1 MSMKEK
7 NLRGLWATVFLTL
20 LFGGFA
26 ILMWFIGGIASS
38 PQYVVDRGGLY
49 PNDFGQ
55 NVAIK
60 IEIIEEIG
68 NIKDDDKAAM
78 YLVLSGSKVLG
89 LIADKDDADIK
100 SAFASQEKGLL
111 VSNPVL
117 VVGEKDSSSAAKDN
131 ISKIR
136 QNLKAEAQSSLNGS
150 YLIDVQKHKSNA
162 QMLMYGAYGFGA
174 LTLFFIGLFAFNVSR
189 RKKAYRELYA
199 QFPELEGNLDL
210 LVSGGQYAD
219 SKRGLYVY
227 KDHLIAL
234 AQRNTIVPAKDVL
247 YLVAVKQTIQQ
258 GIASHVIYTV
268 EAYDKNFKK
277 HVLSTLLGSK
287 KTYDDDVN
295 AFTYFVD
302 QHYPEIL
309 VGADHAP
316 EYQALKNAAGL

>member
-1 MSMKEK
+1 MKEK
-7 NLRGLWATVFLTL
+7 NLRGLWVTVFLTV

-26 ILMWFIGGIASS
+26 IVMWFIGGIASS

-68 NIKDDDKAAM
+68 NIKNDDKAAM
-78 YLVLSGSKVLG
+78 YLVISGNKVLG

-100 SAFASQEKGLL
+100 SALASQEKGLL

-117 VVGEKDSSSAAKDN
+117 VAGEKDRSSAAKDN

-136 QNLKAEAQSSLNGS
+136 QNLKAEDQSSLNGS

-174 LTLFFIGLFAFNVSR
+174 LTLFFIGFFAFNVSR

-247 YLVAVKQTIQQ
+247 YLVAVKQTIHQ

-309 VGADHAP
+309 VGVDHAP

>member
-1 MSMKEK
+1 MKEK
-7 NLRGLWATVFLTL
+7 NLRGLWATILLTL

-68 NIKDDDKAAM
+68 NIKNDDKAAM
-78 YLVLSGSKVLG
+78 YLVISGNKVLG

-100 SAFASQEKGLL
+100 SALASQEKGLL

-117 VVGEKDSSSAAKDN
+117 VVGEKDSGSAAKDN

-136 QNLKAEAQSSLNGS
+136 QSLAADAQFSLDGS
-150 YLIDVQKHKSNA
+150 YIIDVKKHKYSA
-162 QMLMYGAYGFGA
+162 QMLMYGAYGFSA

-227 KDHLIAL
+227 KDHLISL
-234 AQRNTIVPAKDVL
+234 AQRNTVVPAKDVL

-258 GIASHVIYTV
+258 GIASHVNYTV

-277 HVLSTLLGSK
+277 HVLSTLGGSK
-287 KTYDDDVN
+287 KTYDDDIN

-302 QHYPEIL
+302 QQYPKIL

-316 EYQALKNAAGL
+316 EYQALKNAAVF

>member
-1 MSMKEK
+1 MKEK
-7 NLRGLWATVFLTL
+7 NLRGLWTTVFLTV

-26 ILMWFIGGIASS
+26 IVMWFIGGIASS

-68 NIKDDDKAAM
+68 NIKNDDKAAM
-78 YLVLSGSKVLG
+78 YLILSGNKVLG

-100 SAFASQEKGLL
+100 SALASQEKGLL

-117 VVGEKDSSSAAKDN
+117 VAGEKDSSSAAKDN

-136 QNLKAEAQSSLNGS
+136 QSLATEAQSSLEGS
-150 YLIDVQKHKSNA
+150 FIVDVKKHKSSP

-174 LTLFFIGLFAFNVSR
+174 LAVFFVGLFAFNVSR

-227 KDHLIAL
+227 KDYLIAL
-234 AQRNTIVPAKDVL
+234 AQRNTFVPAKDIL
-247 YLVAVKQTIQQ
+247 YLVAIKQTIQQ
-258 GIASHVIYTV
+258 GIASHVNYTV

-277 HVLSTLLGSK
+277 HVLSTLGGSK
-287 KTYDDDVN
+287 KTYDDEIN

-302 QHYPEIL
+302 QHYPNIL

-316 EYQALKNAAGL
+316 EYQALKNAAGFK

>member
-1 MSMKEK
+1 
-7 NLRGLWATVFLTL
+7 
-20 LFGGFA
+20 
-26 ILMWFIGGIASS
+26 
-38 PQYVVDRGGLY
+38 
-49 PNDFGQ
+49 
-55 NVAIK
+55 
-60 IEIIEEIG
+60 
-68 NIKDDDKAAM
+68 
-78 YLVLSGSKVLG
+78 
-89 LIADKDDADIK
+89 
-100 SAFASQEKGLL
+100 
-111 VSNPVL
+111 
-117 VVGEKDSSSAAKDN
+117 
-131 ISKIR
+131 
-136 QNLKAEAQSSLNGS
+136 
-150 YLIDVQKHKSNA
+150 
-162 QMLMYGAYGFGA
+162 MLMYGAYGFGA
-174 LTLFFIGLFAFNVSR
+174 LTLFFIGFFAFNVSR

-210 LVSGGQYAD
+210 LVSSGQYAD

-227 KDHLIAL
+227 KDHLISL

-247 YLVAVKQTIQQ
+247 YLVAVKQTIHQ

>member
-1 MSMKEK
+1 MKEK
-7 NLRGLWATVFLTL
+7 NLRGLWTTVFLTV

-26 ILMWFIGGIASS
+26 IVMWFIGGIASS

-49 PNDFGQ
+49 PNVFGQ

-68 NIKDDDKAAM
+68 NIKNDDKAAM
-78 YLVLSGSKVLG
+78 YLVISGNKVLG

-100 SAFASQEKGLL
+100 SALASQEKGLL

-117 VVGEKDSSSAAKDN
+117 VAGEKDSSSAAKDN

-136 QNLKAEAQSSLNGS
+136 QSLATEAQSSLEGS
-150 YLIDVQKHKSNA
+150 FIVDVKKHKSSP

-174 LTLFFIGLFAFNVSR
+174 LAVFFVGLFAFNVSR

-227 KDHLIAL
+227 KDYLIAL
-234 AQRNTIVPAKDVL
+234 AQRNTFVPAKDIL
-247 YLVAVKQTIQQ
+247 YLVAIKQTIQQ
-258 GIASHVIYTV
+258 GIASHVNYTV

-277 HVLSTLLGSK
+277 HVLSTLGGSK
-287 KTYDDDVN
+287 KTYDDEIN

-302 QHYPEIL
+302 QHYPNIL

-316 EYQALKNAAGL
+316 EYQALKNAAGFK

>member
-1 MSMKEK
+1 MS
-7 NLRGLWATVFLTL
+7 LQ
-20 LFGGFA
+20 
-26 ILMWFIGGIASS
+26 
-38 PQYVVDRGGLY
+38 P
-49 PNDFGQ
+49 
-55 NVAIK
+55 

-68 NIKDDDKAAM
+68 NIKNDDKAAM
-78 YLVLSGSKVLG
+78 YLVISGNKVLG

-100 SAFASQEKGLL
+100 SALASQEKGLL

-117 VVGEKDSSSAAKDN
+117 VAGEKDRSSAAKDN

-136 QNLKAEAQSSLNGS
+136 QSLAAEAQSSLEGS
-150 YLIDVQKHKSNA
+150 FVVDVKKHKSSA
-162 QMLMYGAYGFGA
+162 QMLLYGAYGFGA
-174 LTLFFIGLFAFNVSR
+174 LALFFIGLFAFNVSR

-227 KDHLIAL
+227 KDYLIAL
-234 AQRNTIVPAKDVL
+234 AQRNTFVPAKDIL
-247 YLVAVKQTIQQ
+247 YLVAIKQTIQQ
-258 GIASHVIYTV
+258 GIASHVNYTV

-277 HVLSTLLGSK
+277 HVLSTLGGSK
-287 KTYDDDVN
+287 KTYDDEIN

-302 QHYPEIL
+302 QHYPNIL

-316 EYQALKNAAGL
+316 EYQALKNAAGFK

>member
-1 MSMKEK
+1 MKEK
-7 NLRGLWATVFLTL
+7 NLRGLWATVFLTV

-26 ILMWFIGGIASS
+26 IVMWFIGGIASS

-68 NIKDDDKAAM
+68 NIKNDDKAAM
-78 YLVLSGSKVLG
+78 YLVISGNKVLG

-117 VVGEKDSSSAAKDN
+117 VAGEKDSSSAAKDN

-136 QNLKAEAQSSLNGS
+136 QSLATEAQSSLEGS
-150 YLIDVQKHKSNA
+150 FIVDVKKHKSSA

-174 LTLFFIGLFAFNVSR
+174 LAVFFVGLFAFNVSR

-234 AQRNTIVPAKDVL
+234 AQRNTIVPAKDIL

-258 GIASHVIYTV
+258 GIASHVNYTV

>member
-1 MSMKEK
+1 MKEK
-7 NLRGLWATVFLTL
+7 NLRGLWATVFLTV

-26 ILMWFIGGIASS
+26 IVMWFIGGIASS

-49 PNDFGQ
+49 PKDFGQ

-68 NIKDDDKAAM
+68 NIKNDDKAAM
-78 YLVLSGSKVLG
+78 YLVISGNKVLG

-100 SAFASQEKGLL
+100 SALASQEKGLL
-111 VSNPVL
+111 ISNPVL
-117 VVGEKDSSSAAKDN
+117 VAGEKDSSSSAKDN

-136 QNLKAEAQSSLNGS
+136 QSLATEAQSSLEGS
-150 YLIDVQKHKSNA
+150 FIVDVKKHKSSA

-174 LTLFFIGLFAFNVSR
+174 LAVFFVGLFAFNVSR

-210 LVSGGQYAD
+210 LVSSGQYAD

-227 KDHLIAL
+227 KDYLIAL
-234 AQRNTIVPAKDVL
+234 AQRNTFVPAKDIL
-247 YLVAVKQTIQQ
+247 YLVAIKQTIQQ
-258 GIASHVIYTV
+258 GIASHVNYTV

-277 HVLSTLLGSK
+277 HVLSTLGGSK
-287 KTYDDDVN
+287 KTYDDEIN

-302 QHYPEIL
+302 QHYPNIL

-316 EYQALKNAAGL
+316 EYQALKNAAGFK

>member
-1 MSMKEK
+1 MKEK
-7 NLRGLWATVFLTL
+7 NLRGLWATVLLTV

-26 ILMWFIGGIASS
+26 IVMWFIGGIASS
-38 PQYVVDRGGLY
+38 PQFVVDRGGLF
-49 PNDFGQ
+49 PSNFGQ

-60 IEIIEEIG
+60 MEAIQEIG
-68 NIKDDDKAAM
+68 AIKGDDKAGM
-78 YLVLSGSKVLG
+78 YLVQSGDKLVALVAS
-89 LIADKDDADIK
+89 KDDADIK
-100 SAFASQEKGLL
+100 AALAAQEKGELAN
-111 VSNPVL
+111 SPVL
-117 VVGEKDSSSAAKDN
+117 VAGDKADNSSAKDN

-174 LTLFFIGLFAFNVSR
+174 ITLFFIGLFAFNVSR

-247 YLVAVKQTIQQ
+247 YLVAIKQTIQQ
-258 GIASHVIYTV
+258 GIASHVNYTV

-277 HVLSTLLGSK
+277 HVLSTLGGSK
-287 KTYDDDVN
+287 KTYDDEIN

-302 QHYPEIL
+302 QHYPNIL

-316 EYQALKNAAGL
+316 EYQALKNAAGFK

>member
-1 MSMKEK
+1 MKEK
-7 NLRGLWATVFLTL
+7 NLRGLWTTVFLTV

-26 ILMWFIGGIASS
+26 IVMWFIGGIASS

-68 NIKDDDKAAM
+68 NIKNDDKAAM
-78 YLVLSGSKVLG
+78 YLILSGNKVLG

-100 SAFASQEKGLL
+100 SALASQEKGLL

-117 VVGEKDSSSAAKDN
+117 VSGEKDSSSAAKDN

-136 QNLKAEAQSSLNGS
+136 QSLATEAQSSLEGS
-150 YLIDVQKHKSNA
+150 FLIDVQKHKSNA

-174 LTLFFIGLFAFNVSR
+174 ITLFFIGLFAFNVSR

-247 YLVAVKQTIQQ
+247 YLVAIKQTIQQ
-258 GIASHVIYTV
+258 GIASHVNYTV

-277 HVLSTLLGSK
+277 HVLSTLGGSK
-287 KTYDDDVN
+287 KTYDDEIN

-302 QHYPEIL
+302 QHYPNIL

-316 EYQALKNAAGL
+316 EYQALKNAAGFK

>member
-1 MSMKEK
+1 MKEK
-7 NLRGLWATVFLTL
+7 NLRGLWVTVFLTV

-26 ILMWFIGGIASS
+26 IVMWFIGGIASS

-68 NIKDDDKAAM
+68 NIKNDDKAAM
-78 YLVLSGSKVLG
+78 YLVISGNKVLG

-100 SAFASQEKGLL
+100 SALASQEKGLL

-117 VVGEKDSSSAAKDN
+117 VAGEKDRSSAAKDN

-136 QNLKAEAQSSLNGS
+136 QSLAAEAQSSLEGS
-150 YLIDVQKHKSNA
+150 FIVDVKKHKSSS

-174 LTLFFIGLFAFNVSR
+174 LAVFSVGLFAFNVSR

-210 LVSGGQYAD
+210 LVSSGQYAD

-227 KDHLIAL
+227 KDYLIAL
-234 AQRNTIVPAKDVL
+234 AQRNTFVPAKDIL
-247 YLVAVKQTIQQ
+247 YLVAIKQTIQQ
-258 GIASHVIYTV
+258 GIASHVNYTV

-277 HVLSTLLGSK
+277 HVLSTLGGSK
-287 KTYDDDVN
+287 KTYDDEIN

-302 QHYPEIL
+302 QHYPNIL

-316 EYQALKNAAGL
+316 EYQALKNAAGFK

>member
-1 MSMKEK
+1 MKEK
-7 NLRGLWATVFLTL
+7 NLRGLWVTVFLTV

-26 ILMWFIGGIASS
+26 IVMWFIGGIASS

-68 NIKDDDKAAM
+68 NIKNDDKAAM
-78 YLVLSGSKVLG
+78 YLVISGNKVLG

-100 SAFASQEKGLL
+100 SALASQEKGLL

-117 VVGEKDSSSAAKDN
+117 VAGEKDRSSAAKDN

-136 QNLKAEAQSSLNGS
+136 QNLKAEDQSSLNGS

-162 QMLMYGAYGFGA
+162 QMLMCGAYGFGA
-174 LTLFFIGLFAFNVSR
+174 LTLFFIGFFAFNVSR

-234 AQRNTIVPAKDVL
+234 AQRNTIVPAKDIL

-258 GIASHVIYTV
+258 GIASHVNYTV

-309 VGADHAP
+309 VGVDHAP

>member
-1 MSMKEK
+1 
-7 NLRGLWATVFLTL
+7 
-20 LFGGFA
+20 
-26 ILMWFIGGIASS
+26 
-38 PQYVVDRGGLY
+38 
-49 PNDFGQ
+49 
-55 NVAIK
+55 
-60 IEIIEEIG
+60 
-68 NIKDDDKAAM
+68 
-78 YLVLSGSKVLG
+78 
-89 LIADKDDADIK
+89 
-100 SAFASQEKGLL
+100 
-111 VSNPVL
+111 
-117 VVGEKDSSSAAKDN
+117 
-131 ISKIR
+131 
-136 QNLKAEAQSSLNGS
+136 
-150 YLIDVQKHKSNA
+150 
-162 QMLMYGAYGFGA
+162 MLMYGAYGFGA
-174 LTLFFIGLFAFNVSR
+174 LAVFFVGLFAFNVSR

-234 AQRNTIVPAKDVL
+234 AQRNTIVPVKDIL

>member
-1 MSMKEK
+1 MKEK
-7 NLRGLWATVFLTL
+7 NLRGLWVTVFLTV

-26 ILMWFIGGIASS
+26 IVMWFIGGIASS

-68 NIKDDDKAAM
+68 NIKNDDKAAM
-78 YLVLSGSKVLG
+78 YLVISGNKVLG

-100 SAFASQEKGLL
+100 SALASQEKGLL

-117 VVGEKDSSSAAKDN
+117 VAGEKDRSSAAKDN

-234 AQRNTIVPAKDVL
+234 AQRNTIVPAKDIL

-258 GIASHVIYTV
+258 GIASHVNYTV